1 MMLKKILPYSKELL
15 QMAADKG
22 SIVVDAT
29 MGNGHDT
36 LFLAKLVGENG
47 HVYAFDIQE
56 SALVATRERLGE
68 EYGPRVTL
76 FHKSHDKI
84 AESLPPEA
92 DGRVAAAIFNL
103 GYLPGGDKSVT
114 THGASTI
121 KAIEQLL
128 AMMKEDGLI
137 VLVVYHG
144 HPEGKAEKEDVL
156 AYCRNIDQQT
166 ARVLSYGYLNQQN
179 DPPFIIAIEKKAQ
192 ISK

>member
-1 MMLKKILPYSKELL
+1 M
-15 QMAADKG
+15 
-22 SIVVDAT
+22 
-29 MGNGHDT
+29 
-36 LFLAKLVGENG
+36 
-47 HVYAFDIQE
+47 
-56 SALVATRERLGE
+56 
-68 EYGPRVTL
+68 

-144 HPEGKAEKEDVL
+144 HREGKAEKEDVL